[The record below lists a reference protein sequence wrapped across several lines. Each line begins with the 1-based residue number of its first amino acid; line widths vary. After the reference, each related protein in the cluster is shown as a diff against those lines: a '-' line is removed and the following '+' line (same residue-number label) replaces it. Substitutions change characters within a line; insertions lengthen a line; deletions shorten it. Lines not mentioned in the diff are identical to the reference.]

1 MCGRIDAQRLTIID
15 ALHLNEELDYRNK
28 RPLVIVEKNINYNWK
43 KEEIHDKIIKT
54 YDQSG
59 LLLTFEF
66 YGDAVNLFS
75 RISYVNDTLNRLKVL
90 RVVEVL
96 RKDGYYK
103 ETSIYSYDIRNFLQ
117 KISDLDSNGNVIRKS
132 KLICNEKGHPVELS
146 LFDKMDK
153 LIAKE
158 KAEYIYN
165 RNKVIRSL
173 ELNERPVIGAIDSSK
188 ISITNESKYLFDDEV
203 FNNMGDKINWMGDY
217 IFEGKRYYEREY
229 TYDNF
234 GNWVES
240 KIYRITVDKNRELYK
255 ELKSIITRQFTYQ

>member
-1 MCGRIDAQRLTIID
+1 MTQLQNRNSKIAQ
-15 ALHLNEELDYRNK
+15 AC
-28 RPLVIVEKNINYNWK
+28 
-43 KEEIHDKIIKT
+43 
-54 YDQSG
+54 S
-59 LLLTFEF
+59 
-66 YGDAVNLFS
+66 
-75 RISYVNDTLNRLKVL
+75 
-90 RVVEVL
+90 
-96 RKDGYYK
+96 
-103 ETSIYSYDIRNFLQ
+103 ET
-117 KISDLDSNGNVIRKS
+117 V
-132 KLICNEKGHPVELS
+132 
-146 LFDKMDK
+146 K

-203 FNNMGDKINWMGDY
+203 FNNMGDKINWKGDY

-240 KIYRITVDKNRELYK
+240 KIYRITIDKNRELYK

>member
-1 MCGRIDAQRLTIID
+1 MQ
-15 ALHLNEELDYRNK
+15 
-28 RPLVIVEKNINYNWK
+28 
-43 KEEIHDKIIKT
+43 IK
-54 YDQSG
+54 
-59 LLLTFEF
+59 
-66 YGDAVNLFS
+66 
-75 RISYVNDTLNRLKVL
+75 
-90 RVVEVL
+90 
-96 RKDGYYK
+96 
-103 ETSIYSYDIRNFLQ
+103 
-117 KISDLDSNGNVIRKS
+117 
-132 KLICNEKGHPVELS
+132 
-146 LFDKMDK
+146 
-153 LIAKE
+153 IAKE
-158 KAEYIYN
+158 KDEYIYN

-173 ELNERPVIGAIDSSK
+173 ELNERHVIGAIDSSK